1 MSEIADVDYKKVL
14 ISEVAPD
21 GGLGTQW
28 KKIEGYTRQGTA
40 ALTGS
45 DADITAHKNVTGG
58 TIKSSRVTGDN
69 TFNFQCADISAANR
83 AYLMGGTVETS
94 ATGVNY
100 KAPLVTQDIS
110 KSIMIIGRDNTVEY
124 AVNVNIDAYIA
135 RADDDL
141 AYIQVNGMV
150 EIPEKSG
157 VEPQGS
163 WDAIDA
169 DANDILTFV
178 LAEET
183 GSATIDATAHTV
195 AIEVANGTDVSTLT
209 PTITVS
215 LGANATPN
223 SLEEQDFTNP
233 VTYAVENANGVSQ
246 NWTVTVTVA
255 E

>member
-14 ISEVAPD
+14 ISDVAAD

-40 ALTGS
+40 SLTGS

-69 TFNFQCADISAANR
+69 TFNFQCADISAVNR
-83 AYLMGGTVETS
+83 AYLMGGTVVTS
-94 ATGVNY
+94 AEGTNY

-110 KSIMIIGRDNTVEY
+110 KSIMVVGRDNTVEY

-150 EIPEKSG
+150 EIPEKADT
-157 VEPQGS
+157 EPQGS
-163 WDAIDA
+163 WDSIDA
-169 DANDILTFV
+169 NANDILSFT
-178 LAEET
+178 LEEQT
-183 GSATIDATAHTV
+183 GAATIDADAHTV
-195 AIEVANGTDVSTLT
+195 AIEVANGTTVTALV
-209 PTITVS
+209 PTIGVS

-223 SLEEQDFTNP
+223 SLEAQDFTSP
-233 VTYAVENANGVSQ
+233 VVYSVENANGVSQ

-255 E
+255 V

>member
-14 ISEVAPD
+14 ISNVAQD

-28 KKIEGYTRQGTA
+28 KKIEGYVRQGTA
-40 ALTGS
+40 SLTGS

-58 TIKSSRVTGDN
+58 TIKSSKVTGDN
-69 TFNFQCADISAANR
+69 TFNFQCADISAENR

-94 ATGVNY
+94 ALGTNY
-100 KAPLVTQDIS
+100 KAPLITQDIK
-110 KSIMIIGRDNTVEY
+110 KSVMIVGRDNSVEY

-163 WDAIDA
+163 WDVIDA
-169 DANDILTFV
+169 DANDILSFV

-183 GSATIDATAHTV
+183 GAATIDANAHTV
-195 AIEVANGTDVSTLT
+195 AIEVANETVVTALI
-209 PTITVS
+209 PTIGVS
-215 LGANATPN
+215 LGANAVPN
-223 SLEEQDFTNP
+223 SLEAQDFTNP
-233 VTYAVENANGVSQ
+233 VVYAIENANGVSQ

-255 E
+255 A